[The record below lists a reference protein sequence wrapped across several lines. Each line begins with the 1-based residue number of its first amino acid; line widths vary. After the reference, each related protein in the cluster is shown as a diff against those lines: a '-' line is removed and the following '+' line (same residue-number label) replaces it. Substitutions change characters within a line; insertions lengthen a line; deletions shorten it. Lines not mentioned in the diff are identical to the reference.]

1 MTGFALRNLR
11 VFFKDKTSVFFSLL
25 AVFIIIGLYALF
37 LGDTWTSSMGGLP
50 GVRTLMDSWIMAGL
64 LAVTTLTTT
73 MGAFGIMVQD
83 REKKIV
89 KDFSAAPVSRASLVG
104 GYTLGAMA
112 IGIIMSLI
120 ALVLAEAYIVLGG
133 GALVDFHTLMK
144 VLGLI
149 ALCTFSNTAIMLFFV
164 SFMTSSNAFGTAS
177 TVIGTLIGFLTGIYI
192 PIGSLPEGVQW
203 VIRCFPVSHG
213 AALLRQVM
221 MEEPM
226 QQSFSGASAD
236 VTDSFKHALG
246 VTFQYGDK
254 TAAPLTSIIILLITA
269 AVFYGLSV
277 LSLSRKAK

>member
-1 MTGFALRNLR
+1 MTGFALRNLKI
-11 VFFKDKTSVFFSLL
+11 FFKDKTSVFFSLL

-50 GVRTLMDSWIMAGL
+50 GVRALMDSWIMAGL

-133 GALVDFHTLMK
+133 GALMDFYTLMK

-149 ALCTFSNTAIMLFFV
+149 ALCTFSNTAIMLFLV

-177 TVIGTLIGFLTGIYI
+177 TVIGTLIGFLTGIYV

-221 MEEPM
+221 MDSPM
-226 QQSFSGASAD
+226 RQSFSGASAG
-236 VTDSFKHALG
+236 VTDSFEHALG

-254 TAAPLTSIIILLITA
+254 TATPLTSVIILLITA